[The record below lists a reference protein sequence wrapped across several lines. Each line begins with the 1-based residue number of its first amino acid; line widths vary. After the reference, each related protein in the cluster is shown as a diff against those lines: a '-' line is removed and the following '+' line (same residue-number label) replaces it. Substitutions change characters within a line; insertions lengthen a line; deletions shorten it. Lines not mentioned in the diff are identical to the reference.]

1 MKTLLLSALICIS
14 LNGYSQTKKESFN
27 LFKQSETRKELNIE
41 ISEFEQFYKS
51 AKCLSKA
58 YNIKLSEMPIFTI
71 KKTTDFIDNGRYRQS
86 LFGLGDTIF
95 PEYNNKGKKTIT
107 CNAFATSL

>member
-1 MKTLLLSALICIS
+1 MKTLLLSALILIAIK
-14 LNGYSQTKKESFN
+14 NNAQTKRESFE
-27 LFKQSETRKELNIE
+27 LFKKSDTRKELNIK

-51 AKCLSKA
+51 GKCLSKA

-71 KKTTDFIDNGRYRQS
+71 KKTNDFIDNGKYKQS

-95 PEYNNKGKKTIT
+95 PSHNNKGKKTIT
-107 CNAFATSL
+107 CNAFSTSL